1 MVTLHYAG
9 EQVIITP
16 SGVSFLK
23 GKDDKYIYIPSAFKL
38 FVLISDHSHWHG
50 KHLQYDFPDRMPTNE
65 EMTVAATRND
75 PEKLRVIE
83 AGVDEFG
90 RYLDTQM
97 DEVTRYTHMDVKERE
112 ALINNLRYMRP
123 YRMQRQANKLI
134 YHHMIDRLVDEIH
147 TKEIE
152 RIEVPPTRNF
162 FHVLESIRGGL
173 IGRKV
178 SNRVSIEATTRT
190 NRPVLRLNPFGTPEQ
205 D

>member
-1 MVTLHYAG
+1 MVTLRHTG
-9 EQVIITP
+9 EQIIITP

-38 FVLISDHSHWHG
+38 YMLISDHNHWHG
-50 KHLQYDFPDRMPTNE
+50 KNLQYDFPDRMPTDQ
-65 EMTVAATRND
+65 EMLGAATQND
-75 PEKLRVIE
+75 TMILGRIE
-83 AGVDEFG
+83 SAVGEYD
-90 RYLDTQM
+90 RHIDMQI
-97 DEVTRYTHMDVKERE
+97 DEVRQYTHMDAKEKE
-112 ALINNLRYMRP
+112 ALINNLRYMKP
-123 YRMQRQANKLI
+123 YRLQRLTNKLV

-178 SNRVSIEATTRT
+178 SNRVNIEATTRT
-190 NRPVLRLNPFGTPEQ
+190 NRPVLRLNPFGVSE
-205 D
+205 